1 MARGASTTIKGITIE
16 IGGNATKLL
25 KSLEDVNKKSKDVQ
39 SELKGINALLK
50 FDPKNTELLK
60 QKYTALNESL
70 DNTNAKLKKLQDAEA
85 DVQKQVKEG
94 KISQEQYRDFQRE
107 IIATEQDLQKLKKQM
122 KSFGSVTKQQ
132 LQAVGNDFKNAGDKM
147 QEASQKLSKFSI
159 MAGAGILGMTKTAID
174 FEEAFTGV
182 EKTVDGT
189 TEQLANLKQG
199 IRDMAKE
206 IPASTTEI
214 ASVAEAAGQLGI
226 ATDDVLEFTR
236 VMIDLGNSTNLSADE
251 AASSL
256 AKFSNIM
263 GTTSDNYSRLGSTIV
278 DLGNNFATTEADITA
293 MAMRI
298 AGAGKTIGL
307 SEANV
312 LSLATALSSVGI
324 EAEMGGSAISKL
336 MINMSTSVEQA
347 DGHLKDFAKI
357 AGMSAKDFQKAFKE
371 DAAGALAEF
380 IKGLSNTE
388 RYGASTLQ
396 MIADLGMGEV
406 RLRDTM
412 LRAANASGVFTESLE
427 LGNKA
432 WQDNNALTN
441 EANKRYSTTKS
452 QMQISINKIKDLSIS
467 LGTKLL
473 PIVQKG
479 LTFLNKLADSFGNMS
494 DETQNTILK
503 LAGLTAVATPVLSTT
518 GKITSG
524 VGKVFDAMGKL
535 AGSSDKAN
543 DKLNGFSSILS
554 KMSSPSGIIL
564 TAVGVLGTLAGAL
577 LLTTNNTKKLSEE
590 TKKNIEETKKVIDK
604 HKELDETLEK
614 NKKIRDDAIKSV
626 EKENGTI
633 DILYQKLVDLEG
645 VENKTNAQK
654 EIMAELVKQLN
665 DKIPELN
672 LKYDKEKDALNKTTK
687 AIKEQIEAQKEL
699 SKAKAAESQL
709 GGITQDIVSKEI
721 SAGEANQNEVNAK
734 NAYESKNAEM
744 EKAREKWEKLNKKAV
759 WDSSAKAEEAKA
771 NSEYKKLKKETDKL
785 RESYEKA
792 KDDAKKQKNDL
803 NSLYND
809 YDNTKKYIENAY
821 KNFDIQNKI
830 ADLALK
836 AQNVG
841 LIIPENLAKGMQE
854 GSIAIPEK
862 VEGLKKLINFEDSLK
877 SSGMYGQKIPY
888 SLSEGLTNGKTTVE
902 EAIKEMEAIIDF
914 KNAEDKTQISGVA
927 IPEKLR
933 DGILNG
939 ELTVTEAVER
949 ANSWIEFQKA
959 NQTAIDEGHWIPE
972 SLKNSILDGKISV
985 KDANNQMNQW
995 IEFQKAYK
1003 DAEGAGV
1010 IVTNELAKNIE
1021 NGKVKIETATKSL
1034 TNAFQQQLSST
1045 ETIGVD
1051 AAGNLI
1057 KGINNGINSK
1067 KGSSLSTIAN
1077 FGASLIKSFNKSTG
1091 INSPSKETQKS
1102 AEFLLEGLNVGVT
1115 KNKSKVFKNI
1125 SSFGSDVLKS
1135 LNNELNDTNAI
1146 NTEFNGTRNLMMNV
1160 MTKTNPNINSSTTE
1174 EIKTLTTLMDKYM
1187 PIVIEQLK
1195 QGKNVYLDSRKV
1207 GQSIAPEV
1215 NNQLGIITSKTQRG
1229 Y

>member
-1 MARGASTTIKGITIE
+1 
-16 IGGNATKLL
+16 
-25 KSLEDVNKKSKDVQ
+25 
-39 SELKGINALLK
+39 
-50 FDPKNTELLK
+50 
-60 QKYTALNESL
+60 
-70 DNTNAKLKKLQDAEA
+70 
-85 DVQKQVKEG
+85 
-94 KISQEQYRDFQRE
+94 
-107 IIATEQDLQKLKKQM
+107 
-122 KSFGSVTKQQ
+122 
-132 LQAVGNDFKNAGDKM
+132 
-147 QEASQKLSKFSI
+147 
-159 MAGAGILGMTKTAID
+159 
-174 FEEAFTGV
+174 
-182 EKTVDGT
+182 
-189 TEQLANLKQG
+189 
-199 IRDMAKE
+199 
-206 IPASTTEI
+206 
-214 ASVAEAAGQLGI
+214 
-226 ATDDVLEFTR
+226 
-236 VMIDLGNSTNLSADE
+236 MIDLGNSTNLSADE

-324 EAEMGGSAISKL
+324 EAEMGGSAISKT
-336 MINMSTSVEQA
+336 MIKMATAVENGS
-347 DGHLKDFAKI
+347 DNLKEFAKV
-357 AGMSAKDFQKAFKE
+357 AGMSTQDFKKCFEE
-371 DAAGALAEF
+371 DAISAISKFIVGLGDTEKAG
-380 IKGLSNTE
+380 
-388 RYGASTLQ
+388 RSTLA
-396 MIADLGMGEV
+396 MLSELGFDEV

-412 LRAANASGVFTESLE
+412 LRAANASDVFTNAINT
-427 LGNKA
+427 GNKA
-432 WQDNNALTN
+432 WEENNALTN

-467 LGTKLL
+467 LGSKLL
-473 PIVQKG
+473 PTVQKG
-479 LTFLNKLADSFGNMS
+479 LTFLNKLVDGFSNMS
-494 DETQNTILK
+494 ESTQNTILK
-503 LAGLTAVATPVLSTT
+503 LTGLVAVATPVLSTT

-524 VGKVFDAMGKL
+524 VGSLITVMTKL
-535 AGSSDKAN
+535 AT
-543 DKLNGFSSILS
+543 
-554 KMSSPSGIIL
+554 PSGLIV
-564 TAVGVLGTLAGAL
+564 TTLGLLAGACIAASKDM
-577 LLTTNNTKKLSEE
+577 NKLSEE
-590 TKKNIEETKKVIDK
+590 TKENIAETKKVIDE
-604 HKELDETLEK
+604 HKKLDETLK
-614 NKKIRDDAIKSV
+614 NNKKTREEAIKSV
-626 EKENGTI
+626 EVETGTI
-633 DILYQKLVDLEG
+633 DVLYQKLVELEG

-665 DKIPELN
+665 DKMPELN
-672 LKYDKEKDALNKTTK
+672 LEYDKEKDALNKTTD
-687 AIKEQIEAQKEL
+687 AIYEQIQAQKVL
-699 SKAKAAESQL
+699 LKAKAAQSQL
-709 GGITQDIVSKEI
+709 GGIMEDIVSKEMA
-721 SAGEANQNEVNAK
+721 AGEANQNEVNAK

-759 WDSSAKAEEAKA
+759 WDSSARAEEAKA
-771 NSEYKKLKKETDKL
+771 YSEYKKLKKETDKL

-792 KDDAKKQKNDL
+792 KDDAETQRNDL
-803 NSLYND
+803 TNLYKE
-809 YDNTKKYIENAY
+809 YDNTEKYVENAY
-821 KNFDIQNKI
+821 KNFDIQTKI
-830 ADLALK
+830 SNLAVLAKK
-836 AQNVG
+836 AG
-841 LIIPENLAKGMQE
+841 LTIPEELAKGMQE
-854 GSIAIPEK
+854 GSVAIPEK
-862 VEGLKKLINFEDSLK
+862 LEGLKKLINFEDTLK

-972 SLKNSILDGKISV
+972 SLKNSILEGKISV
-985 KDANNQMNQW
+985 KDANNQMNNW
-995 IEFQKAYK
+995 IEFEKAK
-1003 DAEGAGV
+1003 NEAEAAGV
-1010 IVTNELAKNIE
+1010 DVSNELASNIQS
-1021 NGKVKIETATKSL
+1021 GKVKVEVATQSL

-1077 FGASLIKSFNKSTG
+1077 FGASLIKSFNESTG

-1187 PIVIEQLK
+1187 PMVIEQLK

>member
-1 MARGASTTIKGITIE
+1 
-16 IGGNATKLL
+16 
-25 KSLEDVNKKSKDVQ
+25 
-39 SELKGINALLK
+39 
-50 FDPKNTELLK
+50 
-60 QKYTALNESL
+60 
-70 DNTNAKLKKLQDAEA
+70 
-85 DVQKQVKEG
+85 
-94 KISQEQYRDFQRE
+94 
-107 IIATEQDLQKLKKQM
+107 
-122 KSFGSVTKQQ
+122 
-132 LQAVGNDFKNAGDKM
+132 
-147 QEASQKLSKFSI
+147 
-159 MAGAGILGMTKTAID
+159 
-174 FEEAFTGV
+174 
-182 EKTVDGT
+182 
-189 TEQLANLKQG
+189 
-199 IRDMAKE
+199 
-206 IPASTTEI
+206 
-214 ASVAEAAGQLGI
+214 
-226 ATDDVLEFTR
+226 
-236 VMIDLGNSTNLSADE
+236 
-251 AASSL
+251 
-256 AKFSNIM
+256 
-263 GTTSDNYSRLGSTIV
+263 
-278 DLGNNFATTEADITA
+278 
-293 MAMRI
+293 
-298 AGAGKTIGL
+298 
-307 SEANV
+307 
-312 LSLATALSSVGI
+312 
-324 EAEMGGSAISKL
+324 
-336 MINMSTSVEQA
+336 
-347 DGHLKDFAKI
+347 
-357 AGMSAKDFQKAFKE
+357 
-371 DAAGALAEF
+371 
-380 IKGLSNTE
+380 
-388 RYGASTLQ
+388 
-396 MIADLGMGEV
+396 
-406 RLRDTM
+406 
-412 LRAANASGVFTESLE
+412 
-427 LGNKA
+427 
-432 WQDNNALTN
+432 
-441 EANKRYSTTKS
+441 
-452 QMQISINKIKDLSIS
+452 MQISINKIKDLSIS

-672 LKYDKEKDALNKTTK
+672 LKYDKEKDALNKTTD
-687 AIKEQIEAQKEL
+687 AIYEQIQAQKVL
-699 SKAKAAESQL
+699 LKAKAAQSQL
-709 GGITQDIVSKEI
+709 GGIMEDIVSKEM
-721 SAGEANQNEVNAK
+721 AVGEANQNKINAK
-734 NAYESKNAEM
+734 NNYEEKLKEVEYLRGEVTNYGKNGMVGSKSNKEISNKLAKAEKELEELKGAYESA
-744 EKAREKWEKLNKKAV
+744 
-759 WDSSAKAEEAKA
+759 
-771 NSEYKKLKKETDKL
+771 
-785 RESYEKA
+785 
-792 KDDAKKQKNDL
+792 KNDAETQRNDL
-803 NSLYND
+803 TNLYKE
-809 YDNTKKYIENAY
+809 YDNTEKYVENAY
-821 KNFDIQNKI
+821 KNFDIQTKI
-830 ADLALK
+830 SNLAVLAKK
-836 AQNVG
+836 AG
-841 LIIPENLAKGMQE
+841 LTIPEELAKGMQE
-854 GSIAIPEK
+854 GSVAIPEK
-862 VEGLKKLINFEDSLK
+862 LEGLKKLINFEDTLK

-959 NQTAIDEGHWIPE
+959 NQTAIDEGHTIPE
-972 SLKNSILDGKISV
+972 SLKNSILEGKISV
-985 KDANNQMNQW
+985 KDANNQMNNW
-995 IEFQKAYK
+995 IEFEKAK
-1003 DAEGAGV
+1003 NEAEAAGV
-1010 IVTNELAKNIE
+1010 DVSNELASNIQS
-1021 NGKVKIETATKSL
+1021 GKVKVEVATQSL
-1034 TNAFQQQLSST
+1034 KNAFQQQLSST

-1187 PIVIEQLK
+1187 PMVIEQLK

>member
-25 KSLEDVNKKSKDVQ
+25 KSLENVNKKSKDVQ
-39 SELKGINALLK
+39 SELKGINTLLK

-60 QKYTALNESL
+60 QKQTALAEAI
-70 DNTNAKLKKLQDAEA
+70 DNTSTKLKKLQEAEEN
-85 DVQKQVKEG
+85 VQKQVKEG

-107 IIATEQDLQKLKKQM
+107 IIATEQDLQKLEKQM

-132 LQAVGNDFKNAGDKM
+132 LQAVGNDFKNAGNKM
-147 QEASQKLSKFSI
+147 QETSQKLSKFSI

-324 EAEMGGSAISKL
+324 EAEMGGSAISKT
-336 MINMSTSVEQA
+336 MIKMATAVENGG
-347 DGHLKDFAKI
+347 DNLKEFAKV
-357 AGMSAKDFQKAFKE
+357 AGMSTQDFKKCFEE
-371 DAAGALAEF
+371 DAITAISKFIVGLGDTEKAG
-380 IKGLSNTE
+380 
-388 RYGASTLQ
+388 RSTLA
-396 MIADLGMGEV
+396 MLSELGFDEV

-412 LRAANASGVFTESLE
+412 LRAANASDVFTNAINT
-427 LGNKA
+427 GNKA
-432 WQDNNALTN
+432 WEDNNALTN

-503 LAGLTAVATPVLSTT
+503 LTGLVAVATPTISAV

-524 VGKVFDAMGKL
+524 VGSLITVMTKL
-535 AGSSDKAN
+535 AT
-543 DKLNGFSSILS
+543 
-554 KMSSPSGIIL
+554 PSGLIV
-564 TAVGVLGTLAGAL
+564 TTLGLLAGACIAASKDM
-577 LLTTNNTKKLSEE
+577 NKLSEE
-590 TKKNIEETKKVIDK
+590 TKENIAETKKVIDE
-604 HKELDETLEK
+604 HKKLDETLK
-614 NKKIRDDAIKSV
+614 NNKKTREEAIKSV
-626 EKENGTI
+626 EVETGTI
-633 DILYQKLVDLEG
+633 DVLYQKLVELEG

-665 DKIPELN
+665 DKMPELN
-672 LKYDKEKDALNKTTK
+672 LEYDKEKDALNKTTD
-687 AIKEQIEAQKEL
+687 AIYEQIQAQKEL
-699 SKAKAAESQL
+699 LKAKAAQSQL
-709 GGITQDIVSKEI
+709 GGIMEDIVSKEM
-721 SAGEANQNEVNAK
+721 AVGEANQNKINAK
-734 NAYESKNAEM
+734 NNYEEKLKEVEYLRGEVTNYGKNGMVGSKSNKEISNKLAKAEKELEELKGAYESA
-744 EKAREKWEKLNKKAV
+744 
-759 WDSSAKAEEAKA
+759 
-771 NSEYKKLKKETDKL
+771 
-785 RESYEKA
+785 
-792 KDDAKKQKNDL
+792 KNDAETQRNDL
-803 NSLYND
+803 TNLYKE
-809 YDNTKKYIENAY
+809 YDNTEKYVENAY
-821 KNFDIQNKI
+821 KNFDIQTKI
-830 ADLALK
+830 SNLAVLAKK
-836 AQNVG
+836 AG
-841 LIIPENLAKGMQE
+841 LTIPEELAKGMQE
-854 GSIAIPEK
+854 GSVAIPEK
-862 VEGLKKLINFEDSLK
+862 LEGLKKLINFEDTLK

>member
-1 MARGASTTIKGITIE
+1 MARGASTTIKGITIK

-25 KSLEDVNKKSKDVQ
+25 KSLEDVNKKSRDVQ
-39 SELKGINALLK
+39 SELKGINTLLK

-60 QKYTALNESL
+60 QKQTVLAESIE
-70 DNTNAKLKKLQDAEA
+70 NTKKKLEKLREAEEN
-85 DVQKQVKEG
+85 VQKQVQEG

-107 IIATEQDLQKLKKQM
+107 IIATKQDLQKLKKQM

-132 LQAVGNDFKNAGDKM
+132 LQAVGEDFKNAGNKM

-159 MAGAGILGMTKTAID
+159 ATGAGLLGMAKTAID

-324 EAEMGGSAISKL
+324 EAEMGGSAISKT
-336 MINMSTSVEQA
+336 MIKMATAVENGG
-347 DGHLKDFAKI
+347 DNLKEFAKV
-357 AGMSAKDFQKAFKE
+357 AGMSTQDFKKCFEE
-371 DAAGALAEF
+371 DAITAISKFIVGLGDTEKAG
-380 IKGLSNTE
+380 
-388 RYGASTLQ
+388 RSTLA
-396 MIADLGMGEV
+396 MLSELGFDEV

-412 LRAANASGVFTESLE
+412 LRAANASDVFTNAINT
-427 LGNKA
+427 GNKA
-432 WQDNNALTN
+432 WEDNNALTN

-503 LAGLTAVATPVLSTT
+503 LAGLTAVTTPVLSTT

-524 VGKVFDAMGKL
+524 VGKVFDIMGKL
-535 AGSSDKAN
+535 AGSSDNASG
-543 DKLNGFSSILS
+543 KLSSFSSILS

-564 TAVGVLGTLAGAL
+564 TAVGVLGTLAGAFL
-577 LLTTNNTKKLSEE
+577 LAKDNTKKLSEE
-590 TKKNIEETKKVIDK
+590 TKKNIEETKKVIDE
-604 HKELDETLEK
+604 HKKLDETLK
-614 NKKIRDDAIKSV
+614 NNKKTREEAIKSV

-645 VENKTNAQK
+645 VENKTNTQK

-672 LKYDKEKDALNKTTK
+672 LKYDKEKDALNKTTE

-699 SKAKAAESQL
+699 SKAKAAESHL

-721 SAGEANQNEVNAK
+721 SVGEANQNEINAK

-744 EKAREKWEKLNKKAV
+744 KQAREKWEKLNKKSV
-759 WDSSAKAEEAKA
+759 WDSSARVEEAKA
-771 NSEYKKLKKETDKL
+771 YSEYKNLKKETDKL

-792 KDDAKKQKNDL
+792 KADAKKQKNDL

-809 YDNTKKYIENAY
+809 YDNTKKYVENAY

-830 ADLALK
+830 ADLAMK
-836 AQNVG
+836 AQKVG

-877 SSGMYGQKIPY
+877 SSGMYGQKIPL
-888 SLSEGLTNGKTTVE
+888 SLSEGLVNGKVTVD
-902 EAIKEMEAIIDF
+902 EAIKEMETIINF
-914 KNAEDKTQISGVA
+914 KNAEDKSQISGIA
-927 IPEKLR
+927 IPDKLR